1 MPFGTL
7 RRLFLHEAASGIVL
21 TLASAP
27 ALANSPF
34 AGLHDLR
41 LGVVGAGVLGLAAAG
56 NNPTGRR
63 AEGEDGSRAR
73 RLDR

>member
-41 LGVVGAGVLGLAAAG
+41 LGVVGAGVLGLAG

-63 AEGEDGSRAR
+63 AEDEDGSRAR